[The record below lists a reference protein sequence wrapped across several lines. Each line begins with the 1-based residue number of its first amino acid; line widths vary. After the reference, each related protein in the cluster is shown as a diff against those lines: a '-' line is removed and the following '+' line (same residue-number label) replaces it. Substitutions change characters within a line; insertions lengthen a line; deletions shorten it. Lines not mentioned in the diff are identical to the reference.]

1 MVTAL
6 VLLLYAV
13 QFAVILRV
21 LLRRGL
27 LPTVRLGWIMVIALV
42 PVAGLLTYL
51 FFGEIRL
58 ARTQSQ
64 RMSLV
69 RRHFASVMTWT
80 PADTA
85 APDGIARTVFAAGQA
100 TGGFPPLPGNSATLL
115 PEGDAQIE
123 DLIGT
128 IDAARHS
135 VHICFYI
142 WLPDTHG
149 TRLAE
154 AAMRAAARG
163 VAVRVIV
170 DDLGSRP
177 LIRAPLWQRM
187 EAAGIHLAR
196 AFPLGNPAV
205 SVLFQR
211 LDLRNH
217 RKVAVVDNRI
227 AWVGS
232 RNGADAAF
240 APKARFGPWVD
251 ILMRIEGPVV
261 RQMQA
266 VFLQDWLL
274 YAEEADHLADLLAAP
289 QTAIPGGFTAQVIAT
304 GPDQSATGLSDTMS
318 AMLYAARETVTVTT
332 PYYVPDQQT
341 QSALCAAALR
351 GVAVTL
357 ILPLRNDNWV
367 VGAASQSHY
376 EELLAC
382 GVRLHAFRPGLLH
395 AKILTVDGRLALV
408 GSTNMDRRSL
418 NLNYENSLLIDSR
431 SLTASLDAV
440 QASYVARAT
449 PVTLAEVRAWSVL
462 RRIRNNAVALAE
474 PLL

>member
-1 MVTAL
+1 MFTAL
-6 VLLLYAV
+6 LILLYAV
-13 QFAVILRV
+13 QFTMVLRV

-27 LPTVRLGWIMVIALV
+27 LPTVRLGWVMVIALV
-42 PVAGLLTYL
+42 PVAGLLLYL

-58 ARTQSQ
+58 ARTKSQ

-69 RRHFASVMTWT
+69 RQHFAAVMTWR
-80 PADTA
+80 PGDTA
-85 APDGIARTVFAAGQA
+85 APDGLARTVFAAGQA
-100 TGGFPPLPGNSATLL
+100 TGGFPPVPGNRATLL

-128 IDAARHS
+128 VDSASHT

-142 WLPDTHG
+142 WLPDTLG

-163 VAVRVIV
+163 VAVRILV

-177 LIRAPLWQRM
+177 LIRSPLWPRM
-187 EAAGIHLAR
+187 QDAGLHVAR

-251 ILMRIEGPVV
+251 ILMRIEGPLV

-274 YAEEADHLADLLAAP
+274 YANEEDHLADLLAVPQAP
-289 QTAIPGGFTAQVIAT
+289 IPGGFTGQVIAT
-304 GPDQSATGLSDTMS
+304 GPDQSIVGLSDTMS
-318 AMLYAARETVTVTT
+318 AMLYAARDTVVVTT

-351 GVAVTL
+351 GVDVSL
-357 ILPLRNDNWV
+357 ILPARNDNWI

-376 EELLAC
+376 EDLLAC
-382 GVRLHAFRPGLLH
+382 GVRLHAFHPGLLH
-395 AKILTVDGRLALV
+395 SKILTVDQRLALV
-408 GSTNMDRRSL
+408 GSTNMDRRSF
-418 NLNYENSLLIDSR
+418 NLNYENSLLIDSVDI
-431 SLTASLDAV
+431 TASLDAL
-440 QASYVARAT
+440 QDSYIARAT
-449 PVTLAEVRAWSVL
+449 PVTLAEVRGWSAL